1 MCYIGPDLFQVVG
14 SDVVDGFIVYFGIWV
29 RKTVICCSRSFS
41 RLTHRL
47 LRYDG
52 LPCMCVKTLLGYF
65 IREYLE
71 KRTGKELTPHT
82 NLCGYQGMIVDNMKL

>member
-1 MCYIGPDLFQVVG
+1 MLLMVLLCTLGYGLERRLYVVAGP
-14 SDVVDGFIVYFGIWV
+14 
-29 RKTVICCSRSFS
+29 FS

-65 IREYLE
+65 IRECLE
-71 KRTGKELTPHT
+71 KRIGKELTPHI